1 VYLKRR
7 DNICKSGYTGIDIV
21 VRVLWLTLFIRL
33 KKKGWVK
40 YFMIQVQNLTKR
52 FGTTK
57 IAVNNASWT
66 AKDGTI
72 TGFIGKNGAGKTTTL
87 SMITGVLK
95 PDSGSIRLNDID
107 IAEKPFEAKKQ
118 FGYVA
123 DSPDHF
129 LRLKGIEYLNF
140 MADIYEV
147 PTADRAPFIEEYSK
161 RLGIYDSLNG
171 KILSYSHGM
180 RQKIM
185 ILGVLI
191 HNPSIW
197 ILDEPM
203 TGLDPQA
210 VFELKSMMKEHA
222 AKGNSV
228 LFSTHVLDV
237 AEKLCDQVIII
248 NKGTIQFT
256 GTLNE
261 LKERY
266 PNDDSLETI
275 FLKITE

>member
-1 VYLKRR
+1 MSCFL
-7 DNICKSGYTGIDIV
+7 CMG
-21 VRVLWLTLFIRL
+21 
-33 KKKGWVK
+33 KKGK
-40 YFMIQVQNLTKR
+40 KACGMEENMIQVEHLTKK
-52 FGTTK
+52 FGSDK
-57 IAVNNASWT
+57 VAVDDASWT

-95 PDSGSIRLNDID
+95 PDGGRIELNGID
-107 IAEKPFEAKKQ
+107 IGKEPYEAKKQ
-118 FGYVA
+118 FGFVA

-129 LRLKGIEYLNF
+129 LRLKGIEYINF
-140 MADIYEV
+140 MADIYDV
-147 PTADRAPFIEEYSK
+147 PSRERVPFIEEYA
-161 RLGIYDSLNG
+161 RRFGIYDSLNN

-210 VFELKSMMKEHA
+210 VFELKNMMKEHA

-248 NKGTIQFT
+248 NQGVIRFT
-256 GTLNE
+256 GTLDE
-261 LKERY
+261 LKGRY
-266 PNDDSLETI
+266 PQGESLETI
-275 FLKITE
+275 FLDITR